1 MRETF
6 RSVRRSRPS
15 SVPDEYGE
23 SDLDHIWRVSLE
35 LGSPTF
41 EQGKGRERK
50 GQELGLKVPLALVAV
65 VVAVSSFS
73 VPVWSDATGL
83 ASMHDLRRE
92 RGRICMS
99 DHWHYGTSGPQ
110 KSKSRARRSA
120 IRSWA
125 SFVDLEYGSDWARW
139 GRAGSKKAGCSRSS
153 GSWNCDV
160 EARPCK

>member
-1 MRETF
+1 M
-6 RSVRRSRPS
+6 
-15 SVPDEYGE
+15 PDEYGE

-50 GQELGLKVPLALVAV
+50 GQEMGLKVPLALVAV

-73 VPVWSDATGL
+73 VPVWSDTTGL

-110 KSKSRARRSA
+110 KSKSRARRVA
-120 IRSWA
+120 IRAWA